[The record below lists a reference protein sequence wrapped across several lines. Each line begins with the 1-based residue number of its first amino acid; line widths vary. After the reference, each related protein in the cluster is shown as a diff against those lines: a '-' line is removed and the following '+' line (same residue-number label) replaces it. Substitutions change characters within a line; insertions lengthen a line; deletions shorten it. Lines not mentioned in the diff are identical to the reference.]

1 MFERD
6 IQEHMQKNRTLEE
19 QLVVKDDFRRVT
31 LELQE
36 KEHQQRMDRLLCETR
51 DKLECIQSLKANELE
66 C

>member
-1 MFERD
+1 M
-6 IQEHMQKNRTLEE
+6 HKNRTLEE

-36 KEHQQRMDRLLCETR
+36 KEHQQRMDKLLSETR
-51 DKLECIQSLKANELE
+51 DKLECIQSLKNNEIE